1 MPAACW
7 KLPASGYNTE
17 PLRGLA
23 SGFLVPVSRQ
33 RMRPWS
39 IILAFLVPQDHEESP
54 SRQLYFDRPLPAFP
68 ARKPGPHLKLEHIR
82 NFCIVAHIDHGK
94 STLADRLI
102 EATGM
107 LQKREMKAQVLDTL
121 DLERERGITIK
132 LNAVRMT
139 YTARD
144 GQEYELNLIDT
155 PGHVDFTYEVSRSL
169 AACEG
174 AILVVDASQGIEAQT
189 LSNLFLAMD
198 AGLEIIPILNKIDL
212 PGAEPEKR
220 RKEVA
225 DLLGIEEE
233 VILLVSAKEGIGIGE
248 LLEEVVRKVPAPEGD
263 ENAPLRALIYD
274 SYYDKYRG
282 AIPSVRVVDGV
293 IKKGTHI
300 TFGASESVY
309 EVDEVGYNQ
318 LRQVPT
324 DQLGPGEVGYVVASV
339 RSVSETRA
347 GDTIFDAENHAKEAL
362 PGYKAVRSFVFA
374 GLYPTDTT
382 QYETLRDALEKLK
395 LNDASLNYEPETST
409 ALGFGFRAGFL
420 GLLHMEIVQERL
432 RREFDLE
439 LVTTVPSVEYK
450 VYLTDGTMT
459 LIENPSLMP
468 SGQTVAYVEE
478 PYVKARI
485 MVPAEYIGPIM
496 TLGTE
501 RRGVYK
507 NMTYLDTQRVELDWE
522 FPLGEII
529 LDFFDKLK
537 TVSRGY
543 ASLDYDIL
551 EYRRSDLVRL
561 DMLINGDPVDAFS
574 VIIHEDKSYEW
585 GRKIADKLKD
595 LIPRQLFEV
604 AIQAAVGSKVIA
616 RTSVKPLR
624 KDVLA
629 KCYGGDI
636 SRKRK
641 LLEKQ
646 KAGKKRMKQ
655 VGSVEIPQEAFLAVL
670 QVD

>member
-1 MPAACW
+1 M
-7 KLPASGYNTE
+7 KL
-17 PLRGLA
+17 
-23 SGFLVPVSRQ
+23 
-33 RMRPWS
+33 
-39 IILAFLVPQDHEESP
+39 D
-54 SRQLYFDRPLPAFP
+54 
-68 ARKPGPHLKLEHIR
+68 HIR

-102 EATGM
+102 EETGM

-132 LNAVRMT
+132 LNAVRMS
-139 YTARD
+139 YRAKN

-174 AILVVDASQGIEAQT
+174 AILVVDASQGIQAQT

-198 AGLEIIPILNKIDL
+198 AGLEIIPILNKVDL
-212 PGAEPEKR
+212 PGAEPDR
-220 RKEVA
+220 RAHEVS
-225 DLLGIEEE
+225 DLLG
-233 VILLVSAKEGIGIGE
+233 VDPDGILRVSAKAGIGITE
-248 LLEEVVRKVPAPEGD
+248 LLEAVVEKVPPPVGD
-263 ENAPLRALIYD
+263 AASPLRALIYD

-293 IKKGTHI
+293 IRKGTKI

-318 LRQVPT
+318 LRQVQT
-324 DQLGPGEVGYVVASV
+324 DELGPGEVGYVVASV

-347 GDTIFDAENHAKEAL
+347 GDTIFDAENHAREPL
-362 PGYKAVRSFVFA
+362 PGYQEVRSFVFA
-374 GLYPTDTT
+374 GMYPTDTQ

-409 ALGFGFRAGFL
+409 ALGFGFRCGFL

-432 RREFDLE
+432 TREFDLD
-439 LVTTVPSVEYK
+439 LVQTVPSVEYK
-450 VYLTDGTMT
+450 VYKTDGTMQ
-459 LIENPSLMP
+459 LVENPALMP
-468 SGQTVAYVEE
+468 NSAVIDRIEE

-485 MVPAEYIGPIM
+485 MAPSDYIGPIM

-507 NMTYLDTQRVELDWE
+507 NMTYLDQQRVEFDWE

-529 LDFFDKLK
+529 LDFFDRLK
-537 TVSRGY
+537 SISRGY
-543 ASLDYDIL
+543 ASLDYEML
-551 EYRRSDLVRL
+551 EYRASDLVRL
-561 DMLINGDPVDAFS
+561 DMLINGDPIDAFS
-574 VIIHEDKSYEW
+574 VICHESKAYDW
-585 GRKIADKLKD
+585 GRKIADKLKE

-604 AIQAAVGSKVIA
+604 AIQAAIGTKVIA
-616 RTSVKPLR
+616 RTTVKAVR

-646 KAGKKRMKQ
+646 KEGKKRMKQ
-655 VGSVEIPQEAFLAVL
+655 VGAVEIPQEAFLAVL

>member
-1 MPAACW
+1 V
-7 KLPASGYNTE
+7 KL
-17 PLRGLA
+17 
-23 SGFLVPVSRQ
+23 
-33 RMRPWS
+33 
-39 IILAFLVPQDHEESP
+39 D
-54 SRQLYFDRPLPAFP
+54 
-68 ARKPGPHLKLEHIR
+68 HIR

-102 EATGM
+102 EETGM

-139 YTARD
+139 YAALD
-144 GQEYELNLIDT
+144 GSEYELNLIDT

-174 AILVVDASQGIEAQT
+174 AILVVDASQGIQAQT

-212 PGAEPEKR
+212 PGAEPDR
-220 RKEVA
+220 RAQEVS
-225 DLLGIEEE
+225 DLLG
-233 VILLVSAKEGIGIGE
+233 VDPDGILRVSAKAGIGIRE
-248 LLEEVVRKVPAPEGD
+248 LLEAVVAQVPAPVGD
-263 ENAPLRALIYD
+263 ANAPLRALIYD

-282 AIPSVRVVDGV
+282 AIPSVRVVDGTL
-293 IKKGTHI
+293 KKGTKI
-300 TFGASESVY
+300 TFGASEAVY

-318 LRQVPT
+318 LRQVQT
-324 DQLGPGEVGYVVASV
+324 DSLGPGEVGYVVASV

-347 GDTIFDAENHAKEAL
+347 GDTIFDANNRAAEAL
-362 PGYKAVRSFVFA
+362 PGYQEVRSFVFA
-374 GLYPTDTT
+374 GMYPTDTQ

-395 LNDASLNYEPETST
+395 LNDASLNYQPETST
-409 ALGFGFRAGFL
+409 ALGFGFRCGFL

-432 RREFDLE
+432 TREYELDL
-439 LVTTVPSVEYK
+439 VQTVPSVEYK
-450 VYLTDGTMT
+450 VYKTDGTME
-459 LIENPSLMP
+459 LVENPALMP
-468 SGQTVAYVEE
+468 NTAVIDRIEE

-485 MVPAEYIGPIM
+485 MAPADYIGPIM

-507 NMTYLDTQRVELDWE
+507 NMTYLDQQRVEFDWE

-529 LDFFDKLK
+529 LDFFDRLK
-537 TVSRGY
+537 SISRGY
-543 ASLDYDIL
+543 ASLDYEML
-551 EYRRSDLVRL
+551 EYRASDLVRL
-561 DMLINGDPVDAFS
+561 DMLINGEAIDAFS
-574 VIIHEDKSYEW
+574 VICHTDKAYDW
-585 GRKIADKLKD
+585 GRKIADKLKE

-604 AIQAAVGSKVIA
+604 IIQAAIGTKVIA
-616 RTSVKPLR
+616 RTTVKAVR

-646 KAGKKRMKQ
+646 KEGKKRMKQ